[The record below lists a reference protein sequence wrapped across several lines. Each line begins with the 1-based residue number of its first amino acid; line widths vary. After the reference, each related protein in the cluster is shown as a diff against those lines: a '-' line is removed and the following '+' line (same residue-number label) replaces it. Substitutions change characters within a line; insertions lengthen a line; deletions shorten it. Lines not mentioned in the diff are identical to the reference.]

1 MSGGELGGGLA
12 IREKAINLV
21 REAVEKDKAA
31 DYPAAFKLYMSA
43 LDHFT
48 VYLKYEKNPMM
59 HQTIKTKFTEYLERA
74 EELKKLIDAEATNR
88 ANPVNSPDSALRAK
102 PKGGGGGGGKGG
114 DDEESRKMQSALG
127 SAIVT
132 EKPNVKWDDVA
143 GLTAAK
149 EALKEAVILPV
160 KFPQFFTGKRKAWS
174 GFLLYGPPGTGKS
187 YLAKAVATEADSTF
201 FSISSSDLVSK
212 WMGESEKL
220 VNQLFTMAREQ
231 SPSIIFIDEIDALCG
246 ARGEGGESEASR
258 RIKTEILVQMQGVGK
273 AGGRVLILAATNT
286 PYQLDQAVRRR
297 FDKRIYI
304 PLPDEHARAHM
315 FKVHVGETP
324 HELTDADFQSLG
336 AQSEGFSGS
345 DIDHVVKD
353 VLYEPVRKVQEA
365 THFKT
370 VPQAD
375 GSEQYV
381 PCSPGDPQAWASSL
395 EQLADLGYAAKVMPP
410 NITANDFRKVLLRAR
425 PTVAKED
432 LEVHERFTK
441 EFGEEG

>member
-1 MSGGELGGGLA
+1 MRRSSACAAHAHLSTEPLHLLTFLSLLACRRRWALAFGG
-12 IREKAINLV
+12 V
-21 REAVEKDKAA
+21 
-31 DYPAAFKLYMSA
+31 S
-43 LDHFT
+43 
-48 VYLKYEKNPMM
+48 
-59 HQTIKTKFTEYLERA
+59 
-74 EELKKLIDAEATNR
+74 
-88 ANPVNSPDSALRAK
+88 
-102 PKGGGGGGGKGG
+102 
-114 DDEESRKMQSALG
+114 
-127 SAIVT
+127 
-132 EKPNVKWDDVA
+132 
-143 GLTAAK
+143 TAA
-149 EALKEAVILPV
+149 
-160 KFPQFFTGKRKAWS
+160 
-174 GFLLYGPPGTGKS
+174 LL
-187 YLAKAVATEADSTF
+187 L
-201 FSISSSDLVSK
+201 I
-212 WMGESEKL
+212 
-220 VNQLFTMAREQ
+220 
-231 SPSIIFIDEIDALCG
+231 G
-246 ARGEGGESEASR
+246 ACAGAAGQASAHPLDVVR
-258 RIKTEILVQMQGVGK
+258 RRMQMQGVGK

-370 VPQAD
+370 MPQAD

-432 LEVHERFTK
+432 LEVLSH
-441 EFGEEG
+441 